1 MPQRDGDNQRSNQMT
16 INDMAETLRE
26 ALEDERRELGTLRTQ
41 IAYIQERMDR
51 MIDVAKGIEEEAK
64 EQQDG

>member
-1 MPQRDGDNQRSNQMT
+1 MT
-16 INDMAETLRE
+16 LNEMAAVLRE

-51 MIDVAKGIEEEAK
+51 MIDVAIGLEHESK
-64 EQQDG
+64 ESDDG

>member
-1 MPQRDGDNQRSNQMT
+1 MKLNE
-16 INDMAETLRE
+16 INEMAATLRE

-51 MIDVAKGIEEEAK
+51 MIDVAKAIEEQTK
-64 EQQDG
+64 ESTNG

>member
-1 MPQRDGDNQRSNQMT
+1 MT
-16 INDMAETLRE
+16 INEMAATLRE

-51 MIDVAKGIEEEAK
+51 MIDVAKGIEQETK

>member
-1 MPQRDGDNQRSNQMT
+1 VDLLE
-16 INDMAETLRE
+16 MAATLRE
-26 ALEDERRELGTLRTQ
+26 ALEDERRELGTFRTQ

-64 EQQDG
+64 ESTNG

>member
-1 MPQRDGDNQRSNQMT
+1 
-16 INDMAETLRE
+16 
-26 ALEDERRELGTLRTQ
+26 LRTQ

-51 MIDVAKGIEEEAK
+51 MIDVAKGIEAETK